1 MFWFIIANPAAGN
14 GTVKQ
19 IWPQLEHQLQEAGI
33 SYSIQFSQ
41 YPGHATQLAQN
52 ALLKGHRYLLGL
64 GGDGTHHE
72 IANGILSQQEIP
84 PQEILY
90 APFPVGTGND
100 WARQYQI
107 PHEPISRIKNLLNP
121 FIIRQDVGKVNYL
134 DPKGSPSSRW
144 FINVAGLAYDGF
156 IAKKLEEN
164 GKSNSQLVYLLA
176 IAKYLFQYNLSEA
189 IIRFDPNNSVQD
201 YFYTINIGIC
211 KYSGG
216 GMQLVPHAIPNDGLL
231 ALTFASK
238 MPKWEVL
245 LQTARFYNGTLL
257 SHPKVTG
264 VQTKNIEITPT
275 DPSTHLWLEADGE
288 FLGLAPATFQIVPG
302 LLSIVT

>member
-14 GTVKQ
+14 GSVKQ
-19 IWPQLEHQLQEAGI
+19 IWPQLEHQLQDAGI

-41 YPGHATQLAQN
+41 YPGHATQIAQN
-52 ALLKGHRYLLGL
+52 AILKGHRHLLGL

-72 IANGILSQQEIP
+72 IVNGILSQQEIP

-176 IAKYLFQYNLSEA
+176 IAKYLFEYTLSKA
-189 IIRFDPNNSVQD
+189 IIQFEPNNSVQD

-216 GMQLVPHAIPNDGLL
+216 GMQLVPHALPNDGLL

-245 LQTARFYNGTLL
+245 LQTARFYNGKLL

-264 VQTKNIEITPT
+264 VQTKNIEIAPT

-288 FLGLAPATFQIVPG
+288 FLGTAPATFQIVPS
-302 LLSIVT
+302 LLSIVI